1 MEFFFE
7 KIRSFSEKVHLID
20 IHFTGEKIH
29 DILTERGDNSC
40 CCLNYLEQIEFLIE
54 NMNERERLN
63 SQEKAIFFNL
73 STENDFFFIIR
84 SSYEKIW
91 RRNTLVRKRTIS
103 IGHFF

>member
-1 MEFFFE
+1 
-7 KIRSFSEKVHLID
+7 
-20 IHFTGEKIH
+20 
-29 DILTERGDNSC
+29 
-40 CCLNYLEQIEFLIE
+40 
-54 NMNERERLN
+54 MNERERLN